1 MATPEFVQD
10 FVQENVISTR
20 IRFARNFAG
29 YPFPKTM
36 TEAHAEDV
44 AYLVDRELKK
54 IDEFQRYDVKNLS
67 KQETAELQEQYLI
80 SSALSKNKQ
89 GVAFVSADRAIS
101 IMVNEEDHLRQQYIV
116 KGFDL
121 YKAYERLS
129 GIDEGLA
136 SSLDFAYDK
145 KLGYLTACPSNVGTG
160 MRASVMTFLPA
171 LAWSEEWKSLLPAL
185 KADGLTVRGSFG
197 EGSKAEGYI
206 YQVSNER
213 TLGVSEEEIL
223 KQVVRWTM
231 TLCDHELYARRELS
245 NSLEVRDRCLRAYGV
260 LTNCAK
266 LSLKEFHSGIAD
278 IKFGLALGIFKA
290 RESSGLDE
298 FLDSMRPVAF
308 KKSNGLE
315 NESEQVCDEM
325 RAETVGNALPELIRI
340 SKKSR
345 SKKNLRMGKN

>member
-1 MATPEFVQD
+1 MATSEFVQD

-36 TEAHAEDV
+36 TDTLAEDV
-44 AYLVDRELKK
+44 AYLVGRELSS

-67 KQETAELQEQYLI
+67 KQEIAELQERYLI
-80 SSALSKNKQ
+80 SSALAKNKY
-89 GVAFVSADRAIS
+89 GTAFVSTDEAIS
-101 IMVNEEDHLRQQYIV
+101 IMVNEEDHLREQYIV

-136 SSLDFAYDK
+136 SALDFAYDE

-160 MRASVMTFLPA
+160 MRASVMIFLPA
-171 LAWSEEWKSLLPAL
+171 LAWTGEWKTLLPAL

-213 TLGVSEEEIL
+213 TLGISEEEIL

-231 TLCDHELYARRELS
+231 TLCDHELYARHKLLE
-245 NSLEVRDRCLRAYGV
+245 NLEVRDRCLRAYGV
-260 LTNCAK
+260 LTHCAK
-266 LSLKEFHSGIAD
+266 LSLKEFLSGIAD
-278 IKFGLALGIFKA
+278 IKLGLALGIFKA
-290 RESSGLDE
+290 RESVGFDE
-298 FLDSMRPVAF
+298 FVESMRPVAF

-315 NESEQVCDEM
+315 NESEQICDEL
-325 RAETVGNALPELIRI
+325 RAETVGSALPELIRV

-345 SKKNLRMGKN
+345 TKKNGK